1 MSLFRKPDNGLSD
14 QHMLYRAVDT
24 SRLEQDQIARAVARL
39 FSSDD
44 GRIVLSHLQ
53 ALTFQRALMAS
64 APEADLRYAEGQRAL
79 VAQILRLIDRGR
91 NGAG

>member
-1 MSLFRKPDNGLSD
+1 MKNLFRRAPLAGVNNRHVAAQGVDVSHMD
-14 QHMLYRAVDT
+14 QEHL
-24 SRLEQDQIARAVARL
+24 ARAFARA

-53 ALTFQRALMAS
+53 AITFQRAFAAS
-64 APEADLRYAEGQRAL
+64 APESDLRYAEGQRAL

-91 NGAG
+91 G